1 MDQGMDSL
9 MDELIN
15 SGAGNTQGMMQPSNS
30 FVPGAEYQ
38 VADSGQ
44 IATDA
49 YPITP
54 SGVGEQNTINTA
66 ANAYR
71 TLLSGLDDYDKI
83 IQEGGVALLPGK
95 QKDTIDVSRRN
106 LQMQM
111 KELYNLGVLNG
122 PDLELMD
129 TILMNP
135 NGIMN
140 KILDVTGIADT
151 EERVKSNVQLV
162 RKLMTQMVEPKLKSI
177 GLSPEDIAPK
187 DATPPDYGSMS
198 DDDLLK
204 ALMGGS

>member
-1 MDQGMDSL
+1 
-9 MDELIN
+9 
-15 SGAGNTQGMMQPSNS
+15 
-30 FVPGAEYQ
+30 
-38 VADSGQ
+38 
-44 IATDA
+44 
-49 YPITP
+49 
-54 SGVGEQNTINTA
+54 
-66 ANAYR
+66 
-71 TLLSGLDDYDKI
+71 
-83 IQEGGVALLPGK
+83 
-95 QKDTIDVSRRN
+95 
-106 LQMQM
+106 MQM